1 MSPYKSFIAATKNY
15 FQSVA
20 FLKFLL
26 TASIF
31 IFAAGGLFYLL
42 GLFVLAVYDALVC
55 IGSIL
60 IWAGLLLSVIKEDV
74 MTIAISSGVISL
86 GSLVGWIIS
95 LIGRSYFG
103 YVVGGVF
110 SFTPFIFF
118 LIFGAI
124 ATIVFIKAEK
134 FKSMRAA
141 SAAARPAGMPCPR
154 CGNIVPFGSGFCPA
168 CGTPAPQYAPPQPPQ
183 YAAPQ
188 PQYAP
193 PQQPVPPTAP
203 AAPAAPTAPVV
214 LAAPAAP
221 TAPVVPA
228 EPVPSAPTTKKC
240 GSCGTELPLDAVF
253 CGKCGTKQE

>member
-42 GLFVLAVYDALVC
+42 GLFIWSVYDALVC

-60 IWAGLLLSVIKEDV
+60 IWAGLLLSIIKEDV

-86 GSLVGWIIS
+86 GSLVGWIVK
-95 LIGRSYFG
+95 LVGGGYSYFG
-103 YVVGGVF
+103 IALGGGGF

-124 ATIVFIKAEK
+124 AVIVFIKAEK

-188 PQYAP
+188 PPQYAP
-193 PQQPVPPTAP
+193 PQQPIPPVPP
-203 AAPAAPTAPVV
+203 AAPAAPVP
-214 LAAPAAP
+214 PATP
-221 TAPVVPA
+221 VPA
-228 EPVPSAPTTKKC
+228 ESVPSAPTTKKC
-240 GSCGTELPLDAVF
+240 GSCGAELPLDAVF
-253 CGKCGTKQE
+253 CGKCGAKQE

>member
-86 GSLVGWIIS
+86 GSLVGWIVK
-95 LIGRSYFG
+95 LVGGVYSYFG
-103 YVVGGVF
+103 IALGGGGF

-124 ATIVFIKAEK
+124 ATLVFIKAEK

-168 CGTPAPQYAPPQPPQ
+168 CGTPAPQYAPPQPPPQ

-203 AAPAAPTAPVV
+203 VPPAVPTAPI
-214 LAAPAAP
+214 
-221 TAPVVPA
+221 VPA

-240 GSCGTELPLDAVF
+240 GSCGAELPLDAVF

>member
-1 MSPYKSFIAATKNY
+1 MSPYKSFIAAAKDY

-42 GLFVLAVYDALVC
+42 GLFIMSVYDAFVC
-55 IGSIL
+55 LGSIL
-60 IWAGLLLSVIKEDV
+60 IWAGLLLSIIKEDV

-95 LIGRSYFG
+95 LVGRSYFG
-103 YVVGGVF
+103 YIVGGVF
-110 SFTPFIFF
+110 AFTPFIFF

-124 ATIVFIKAEK
+124 AVIVFIKAEK
-134 FKSMRAA
+134 FRSMRAA
-141 SAAARPAGMPCPR
+141 SAAARPAGMPCQR
-154 CGNIVPFGSGFCPA
+154 CGNVVPFGSGFCPA
-168 CGTPAPQYAPPQPPQ
+168 CGAPAPQYAPPQQPQ
-183 YAAPQ
+183 YAPPQQ

-193 PQQPVPPTAP
+193 PQQPVPPAAPAEPAASAP
-203 AAPAAPTAPVV
+203 AAPAEPV
-214 LAAPAAP
+214 ASAPAAP
-221 TAPVVPA
+221 A
-228 EPVPSAPTTKKC
+228 EPVASAPVGKKC
-240 GSCGTELPLDAVF
+240 VSCGAELPVDAVF